1 VFRAI
6 NKKERRIMVT
16 NNGVKQI
23 RNRRRLSYI
32 MFSLVIIISLVMFF
46 VHSRF
51 AMAADDFDFGEF
63 GDDFGFEDDSGS
75 DSLGSADEFD
85 GFSGDSDGVA
95 GGGEDDEFDMTP
107 GELAKYE
114 IVSKERLVKYFD
126 DDKSNDKNLK
136 DPFKV
141 LIERKVL
148 EPKAFTP
155 SGPGEEPEDVVIP
168 KLDIKLVGVI
178 QAGDRRLA
186 MVTVEDEY
194 MELFEDQGDAEG
206 NFKVKQIN
214 NDSMVIIS
222 FRRNGE
228 LRTITLDGGN

>member
-1 VFRAI
+1 MFRAI
-6 NKKERRIMVT
+6 NKKEKRVMVT

-23 RNRRRLSYI
+23 RNRRKLSYL
-32 MFSLVIIISLVMFF
+32 MFSFVIIISLVMFF
-46 VHSRF
+46 SYSRF

-63 GDDFGFEDDSGS
+63 GDDFGFDDSGS
-75 DSLGSADEFD
+75 GSSDAGAFD
-85 GFSGDSDGVA
+85 GA
-95 GGGEDDEFDMTP
+95 GGDAAAGNASGEDNEFDMTP

-126 DDKSNDKNLK
+126 DDQSNDKSLK

-141 LIERKVL
+141 LIEKKIL
-148 EPKAFTP
+148 KPKAYN
-155 SGPGEEPEDVVIP
+155 PGAGEVAPEDVVIP

-178 QAGDRRLA
+178 QAGDRTLA
-186 MVTVEDEY
+186 MVTVEDKY
-194 MELFEDQGDAEG
+194 MELFEGDGDPEG

-214 NDSMVIIS
+214 EDSMVIIS

-228 LRTITLDGGN
+228 LRTIQLDGGN